1 MLIGRH
7 SDTIGKDSA
16 VVVVIPTLN
25 GMAGIDA
32 ITVIAIMVLMVA
44 AKYAESDSRS
54 LLASREVAAI
64 ASTGLVNGQL

>member
-16 VVVVIPTLN
+16 VAVIPTLN

-44 AKYAESDSRS
+44 AKYAEADSRS

-64 ASTGLVNGQL
+64 ASTGLVNGRL